1 MKRLFLFLIIT
12 CLLASVA
19 TAGEIFPQATLE
31 GKLSEAQKAYLGV
44 TAETIQ
50 PKDIQAE
57 YIFVEGYSMY
67 CPICQRDAPHLNAL
81 YEAVE
86 KEGLSKKIKMI
97 GIALGN
103 TPYET
108 AFYQKKYEVQFPL
121 FHDENYTVHKA
132 LGEVPTPTFYIVKLD
147 TMEVLFK
154 KVGAAETKD
163 ALLKAIKEVV
173 N

>member
-1 MKRLFLFLIIT
+1 MKRLVLLFIFS
-12 CLLASVA
+12 CLMVTGAV
-19 TAGEIFPQATLE
+19 AGETFPQVTLE
-31 GKLSEAQKAYLGV
+31 GKLTQEQKNYLGV
-44 TAETIQ
+44 TSDTLQ
-50 PKDIQAE
+50 PKDIEAE
-57 YIFVEGYSMY
+57 YLFVEGYSMY

-81 YEAVE
+81 YEAVR

-108 AFYQKKYEVQFPL
+108 AFYQKKYEVKFPL
-121 FHDENYTVHKA
+121 FHDEDYTIHKA

-147 TMEVLFK
+147 TMDVLFK

-163 ALLKAIKEVV
+163 ALLKAIKDVV
-173 N
+173 K